1 MSTHGVDLGNV
12 PLHGSLAASPSQ
24 TEQKEGTNIA
34 TAQAKTID
42 VFDIATSK
50 ATAKQL
56 KTLF

>member
-1 MSTHGVDLGNV
+1 VDLGNV

-24 TEQKEGTNIA
+24 TEQKEGTNSA